1 MSAVA
6 TGLGAQICSTAQQAG
21 VTALRCYDAATQQ
34 GLGYAAVLVFV
45 LLIAGWRG
53 LGRQTLRLSSRGNGP
68 VGLDMSC
75 AKAARPVTI

>member
-1 MSAVA
+1 MSAA
-6 TGLGAQICSTAQQAG
+6 ASGLGAQICSTAQQAG

-53 LGRQTLRLSSRGNGP
+53 LGRQP
-68 VGLDMSC
+68 
-75 AKAARPVTI
+75 

>member
-21 VTALRCYDAATQQ
+21 ATALRCYDAATQQ
-34 GLGYAAVLVFV
+34 GFGYAAVLVFV

-53 LGRQTLRLSSRGNGP
+53 LGRQP
-68 VGLDMSC
+68 
-75 AKAARPVTI
+75 